1 MTNKQMSGAVIA
13 VTCVVLMVVL
23 TPVALR
29 SDRERQPATITEKS
43 SSVKKQY
50 TRAEVSFLAG
60 TGMVANVKDRTSVSK
75 PERVSV
81 GYQACASL
89 KRGFAQGDVIDSL
102 GYRYD
107 FADVLVA
114 AAYEDLC
121 PEIPIA

>member
-13 VTCVVLMVVL
+13 VTCVVLLVVL
-23 TPVALR
+23 APVALR
-29 SDRERQPATITEKS
+29 SDRERQSATTTEKPS
-43 SSVKKQY
+43 SAKKPY

-75 PERVSV
+75 PERVSA

-89 KRGFAQGDVIDSL
+89 KRGSAQGDVIDSL
-102 GYRYD
+102 HHRYD
-107 FADVLVA
+107 FADILVTT
-114 AAYEDLC
+114 AYEDLC